1 MRSDQVNRRSSI
13 KVLARGPFG
22 HAVAQHLGALAWP
35 GRCDVEAARPRLSS
49 GLRSF
54 LAGGTLG
61 ILATHRDV
69 RVDLE
74 AFAAAAGLA
83 GRPWVPVA
91 LSPGYVR
98 VGPLTIPGAAPCVA
112 CYSARRAQH
121 GWLDPG
127 WERSVEPH
135 ADLGVHGF
143 PPHLAAMAAGLALAI
158 AAPAGPGAARPAGAL
173 FLIDMATDAVSSWTV
188 IPADGCPTCEPAVQR
203 GGKTTAGVE
212 RLRAVCARSAPRSQE
227 MKAS

>member
-1 MRSDQVNRRSSI
+1 MNRHSSI

-22 HAVAQHLGALAWP
+22 HAVAQHLGPLAGP
-35 GRCDVEAARPRLSS
+35 GRCDVEAARPRFSS
-49 GLRSF
+49 GLRTF

-69 RVDLE
+69 TADLE
-74 AFAAAAGLA
+74 AFAAAAELA

-98 VGPLTIPGAAPCVA
+98 VGPLTIPGAAPCPA

-121 GWLDPG
+121 GWLAPG
-127 WERSVEPH
+127 REQSAEPH
-135 ADLGVHGF
+135 DDLGVQGF

-158 AAPAGPGAARPAGAL
+158 ASPAAGPGPAKPAGAL
-173 FLIDMATDAVSSWTV
+173 FLIDLATDAVSSWTV
-188 IPADGCPTCEPAVQR
+188 IPADGCPVCDPAGQR
-203 GGKTTAGVE
+203 SGKTAAGVE
-212 RLRAVCARSAPRSQE
+212 RLRAVCARSIPQSQE